1 VLQCTAVTCSVST
14 AARCEYGTICTRAL
28 EGGVT
33 IASRAPLVDHVLID
47 GIEAHA
53 PDNKVTCT

>member
-1 VLQCTAVTCSVST
+1 
-14 AARCEYGTICTRAL
+14 
-28 EGGVT
+28 VT